1 MARRFTILLVD
12 DDDADLMIAARRLRS
27 AAPDRYRLL
36 QASNVEEATA
46 TLKVS
51 AVDAVVLDLN
61 LGTSSGPDTVSR
73 LRAIDDTT
81 LIVALTGHVT
91 PELERA
97 CMDAGADQFLDKQA
111 LTTGGE
117 FMHTLEFT
125 LRKKRPCGPAAAAKM
140 QALLSRLRA
149 NAPRPEQPGTA
160 PAASAIP
167 AAAKRLAD
175 QRCPPLETFAVL
187 LEEAEETRDPSLT
200 LGALAVHLAQAY
212 FEASSADDS

>member
-1 MARRFTILLVD
+1 MPRRFTILLVD

-27 AAPDRYRLL
+27 ADPHRYRLL
-36 QASNVEEATA
+36 QASNIEEATA

-61 LGTSSGPDTVSR
+61 LGTSSGPETVAR
-73 LRAIDDTT
+73 LRTVDDTT

-97 CMDAGADQFLDKQA
+97 CLEAGADQFLDKKA
-111 LTTGGE
+111 LASGSE

-125 LRKKRPCGPAAAAKM
+125 LRKQRPCGPAAAAKM
-140 QALLSRLRA
+140 QALLARLRS
-149 NAPRPEQPGTA
+149 NDPGVTA
-160 PAASAIP
+160 SDNPIRTAAQ
-167 AAAKRLAD
+167 RLAA
-175 QRCPPLETFAVL
+175 QRRAPMETFAVL
-187 LEEAEETRDPSLT
+187 LEEAATSRDPSLT

-212 FEASSADDS
+212 FEASDVDDSQ